1 MFLTEK
7 KRQGCALKNKGVKVE
22 SFWALLNFSN
32 KTKQLSNFDL
42 KNVKARLLSHALQ
55 TYR

>member
-7 KRQGCALKNKGVKVE
+7 KSQVCAPKNKGIKVKL
-22 SFWALLNFSN
+22 FRALLNFSN

-42 KNVKARLLSHALQ
+42 KNVKARLLSHAL
-55 TYR
+55 

>member
-42 KNVKARLLSHALQ
+42 KNVKARLLSHAL
-55 TYR
+55 